1 MLHVIDPRKNCIAI
15 RAPPTA
21 HPSMRLTL
29 LLLSVVLAGPLR
41 LHPGLRVSR
50 SFVTPA
56 VRMSD
61 EECVIPGARD
71 QRFAKLDAA
80 LKQLQADGIEE
91 EVLAPLKRELAEF
104 KLENVKLEL
113 AELKTELS
121 QAAAA
126 LPPPPPLQL
135 PPPPP
140 AQPRAET
147 RVAPGFEQRRNPAY
161 EPPTDNPYQS
171 NGLLEAVLT
180 TVFGPPRRLTAAER
194 AARADAKKRRVAA
207 ARADMERDAERRL
220 EAAKLAA
227 MRTEAKRAAYEK
239 AVAERQA
246 AERAREKQDAR
257 QDARQVL
264 QEALAAVEFGQRAGS
279 PAERRQLR
287 AAIVRAQAAGVV
299 ADEVVRAEG
308 LEQLTLAKAEA
319 AAAAER
325 AAAEKAARERA
336 EAEARAVQ
344 MNQAREVL
352 RRSVA
357 RPVEER
363 KKILRDL
370 QVKWHPDKFAG
381 GGDEQTRTFAA
392 ELSRMANEAAD
403 IARKQAAAAAAKE
416 KQMAAYNNLRG
427 MTNPSVEE
435 LRTAIRT
442 ARDAGVSDIEISRA
456 ESKLRGLKL

>member
-1 MLHVIDPRKNCIAI
+1 
-15 RAPPTA
+15 
-21 HPSMRLTL
+21 MRLTL
-29 LLLSVVLAGPLR
+29 LLLSAVLAGPLR

-50 SFVTPA
+50 SVVTPA

-71 QRFAKLDAA
+71 QRFAKFDAA

-113 AELKTELS
+113 AELRTELS
-121 QAAAA
+121 SAAAA

-147 RVAPGFEQRRNPAY
+147 RVAPVFEQRRNPAY

-194 AARADAKKRRVAA
+194 AARADAKKRRVEA
-207 ARADMERDAERRL
+207 ARADMEMDAERRS

-227 MRTEAKRAAYEK
+227 MRTEAERAAYEK

-246 AERAREKQDAR
+246 AERAREK

-287 AAIVRAQAAGVV
+287 AAIVRAQVAGVV

-325 AAAEKAARERA
+325 AAAEQAARERA